1 MTDYDL
7 TFAPVKRA
15 SFDVGRRIRFYAD
28 ANKTPLVVKD
38 QDGNVL
44 TQPIRVPASGHLDLR
59 FPQWPVFYSNNRY
72 WNRVYRLE
80 GLPATVANPL
90 AQQDHIADTK
100 AGYSSASNTDTA
112 AHLATTVNAIAAA
125 HNTLLAAL
133 EAAGVLKSS

>member
-28 ANKTPLVVKD
+28 ANKTPMVVKD
-38 QDGNVL
+38 QAGVTL

-59 FPQWPVFYSNNRY
+59 FPQWPVFYSNNRA
-72 WNRVYRLE
+72 WSRVYRLE
-80 GLPATVANPL
+80 GLPSTVANPL

-100 AGYSSASNTDTA
+100 ADYSSATNTDTA